1 MNTQN
6 ALPTAQPCTDGDE
19 INLLELLVV
28 IAENLKLLI
37 LGPLIAAAI
46 AWGIASYQISPVYE
60 SISVLRPSE
69 WSTQGLSSPGIIA
82 PQRSNP
88 QVIARLAQSADTLA
102 AVSKALG
109 IPANASAAVGRQ
121 DNLITLTTY
130 SATAEQ
136 AQALNNAIWV
146 QVFAQTQQPADKA
159 QQLQTRLK
167 ILQESLAASSTL
179 EQATAKQLASGQ
191 ITEATARLYSDIQ
204 NATAQRIRDIA
215 DLEAELSGLSS
226 NNLIQ
231 QATLSTAPSKPKK
244 TLITAVT
251 FLATG
256 MALLI
261 FVFTRQ
267 AMRNAS
273 QNPEQAETLRRLRA
287 ALGMKA

>member
-6 ALPTAQPCTDGDE
+6 ALATAQPCTDGDE

-60 SISVLRPSE
+60 SISV
-69 WSTQGLSSPGIIA
+69 IIA

-146 QVFAQTQQPADKA
+146 QVFAQTQQPTDKA

-267 AMRNAS
+267 AIRNAS

>member
-6 ALPTAQPCTDGDE
+6 ALATAQPCTDGDE

-60 SISVLRPSE
+60 SISV
-69 WSTQGLSSPGIIA
+69 IIA

-146 QVFAQTQQPADKA
+146 QVFAQTQQPTDKA

>member
-60 SISVLRPSE
+60 SISV
-69 WSTQGLSSPGIIA
+69 IIA

-136 AQALNNAIWV
+136 AQALNNAIW
-146 QVFAQTQQPADKA
+146 
-159 QQLQTRLK
+159 
-167 ILQESLAASSTL
+167 
-179 EQATAKQLASGQ
+179 
-191 ITEATARLYSDIQ
+191 
-204 NATAQRIRDIA
+204 
-215 DLEAELSGLSS
+215 
-226 NNLIQ
+226 
-231 QATLSTAPSKPKK
+231 
-244 TLITAVT
+244 
-251 FLATG
+251 
-256 MALLI
+256 
-261 FVFTRQ
+261 
-267 AMRNAS
+267 
-273 QNPEQAETLRRLRA
+273 
-287 ALGMKA
+287 

>member
-6 ALPTAQPCTDGDE
+6 ALATAQPCTNDDE

-69 WSTQGLSSPGIIA
+69 WSTQGLSSA

-146 QVFAQTQQPADKA
+146 QVFAQTQQPTDKA

>member
-6 ALPTAQPCTDGDE
+6 ALATAQPCTDGDE

-60 SISVLRPSE
+60 SISV
-69 WSTQGLSSPGIIA
+69 IIA

-146 QVFAQTQQPADKA
+146 QVFAQTQQPTDKA

-191 ITEATARLYSDIQ
+191 ITEATARLYSEIQ

>member
-60 SISVLRPSE
+60 SISV
-69 WSTQGLSSPGIIA
+69 IIA

-146 QVFAQTQQPADKA
+146 QVFAQTQQPTDKA

>member
-60 SISVLRPSE
+60 SISV
-69 WSTQGLSSPGIIA
+69 IIA

-146 QVFAQTQQPADKA
+146 QVFAQTQQPTDKA

-267 AMRNAS
+267 AIRNAS

>member
-60 SISVLRPSE
+60 SISV
-69 WSTQGLSSPGIIA
+69 IIA

-146 QVFAQTQQPADKA
+146 QVFAQTQQPTDKA

-231 QATLSTAPSKPKK
+231 KATLSTAPSKPKK

>member
-6 ALPTAQPCTDGDE
+6 ALATAQPCTDGDE

-60 SISVLRPSE
+60 SISV
-69 WSTQGLSSPGIIA
+69 IIA

-146 QVFAQTQQPADKA
+146 QVFAQTQQPTDKA

-267 AMRNAS
+267 AMRNANH
-273 QNPEQAETLRRLRA
+273 NPQQAQSLGRLRA
-287 ALGMKA
+287 ALGLNAASDKPREDR